1 MTKGNIIISNKL
13 KAVKSSPHIE
23 SLGINVKL
31 AHDVIQT
38 IENFKK
44 EFLSETKQKN
54 KET

>member
-1 MTKGNIIISNKL
+1 
-13 KAVKSSPHIE
+13 VKSSPHIE

-44 EFLSETKQKN
+44 NF
-54 KET
+54 